1 MTFFKNL
8 FKENLDSMKIILTVF
23 LIFGFINSSFAAW
36 EQEGIKFYL
45 FDTEGKVISCK
56 YRMTGDKVLRT
67 VSVWFE
73 LTDLNEKTSE
83 NIGLFSWNLKEDSIH
98 QKSEKDIPIGGC
110 FKNGILTVYDNRDS
124 IITLDF
130 NKKEIIWTGYSKVPI
145 AAMEFSD
152 SMIYILKKNGDLVI
166 SKNLTG
172 ENLRRI
178 NGFCPSSG
186 LEKMI
191 LSNGLLS
198 VLDKNGMVFF
208 YDKNTLNLLDSLK
221 NVKLLCHQHQSEIIY
236 ATLSDSLFF
245 YDLNTK
251 KSNPYTFDKPDK
263 SFLSSIISC
272 GKNHFAIELSAE
284 AFTIKLIN
292 KSSSENLK
300 TSLLSKSKLQNY
312 EGPGLLGFFNGN
324 IVTYNGC
331 NITKGEYFKEIPC
344 SVDVKNITNQA
355 VDQANPV
362 ILVDFPAGSDKLETS
377 DEFVFVKGK
386 ITDDSELKFVKI
398 NNKDIPFLKNSGEFN
413 GYIKLD
419 SGLNILEIKCSD
431 FYGNVAQKVLKINKT
446 AGTRSV
452 NVSKVKQEFEQL
464 VRYNY
469 HALIIAEQ
477 DYTDDR
483 IKDLVF
489 PKLDAENIR
498 EILSKYY
505 SFEEENIKLKINPSR
520 NEVLKTL
527 DSLLY
532 SLTPN
537 DHLLIFFAGH
547 GIYDEKLKRGYWLP
561 SDANMDNRGS
571 WISNSEIR
579 DYIAGFDTKHTL
591 LITDACFSGS
601 IFEYG
606 RDVTVEQ
613 DKVIST
619 LLKKKSRTAMTS
631 GLDNVVPDKS
641 IFLQYFLKNLIEN
654 PNRYISAGNLF
665 NELKEAVISN
675 TSNQPQY
682 GVIQNTNHEGGEFIF
697 LRRDQNK

>member
-1 MTFFKNL
+1 
-8 FKENLDSMKIILTVF
+8 MKIILIIF

-73 LTDLNEKTSE
+73 LTDLNKKSSE
-83 NIGLFSWNLKEDSIH
+83 NIGLFNWNLKEDSIH
-98 QKSEKDIPIGGC
+98 QKSEDDIPVGGC
-110 FKNGILTVYDNRDS
+110 LINGILTVYDSRDS
-124 IITLDF
+124 IFTIDL
-130 NKKEIIWTGYSKVPI
+130 KKNEIIWTGYSKVPI
-145 AAMEFSD
+145 AAMQQTE
-152 SMIYILKKNGDLVI
+152 SMIYILKKNGDLDI
-166 SKNLTG
+166 SNNLTG
-172 ENLRRI
+172 ENLKRI
-178 NGFCPSSG
+178 NSFCYADA
-186 LEKMI
+186 LNKLVLHEN
-191 LSNGLLS
+191 LFS
-198 VLDKNGMVFF
+198 VLNQKGKAFI
-208 YDKNTLNLLDSLK
+208 YDRSALKLLDSISNIKIISHL
-221 NVKLLCHQHQSEIIY
+221 NQNEIIY
-236 ATLSDSLFF
+236 STFEDSLFF
-245 YDLNTK
+245 YDLKTK
-251 KSNPYTFDKPDK
+251 KTVKYIFEKPE
-263 SFLSSIISC
+263 STNLSAIIAC
-272 GKNHFAIELSAE
+272 GKNHFAIELSGKANS
-284 AFTIKLIN
+284 ILLIN

-300 TSLLSKSKLQNY
+300 TLLLSKSKQQNY

-331 NITKGEYFKEIPC
+331 NITKGEYMKEIPC
-344 SVDVKNITNQA
+344 TVDVKNITNQA

-398 NNKDIPFLKNSGEFN
+398 NDKDIPFLKNSGEFN

-419 SGLNILEIKCSD
+419 SGLNIMEINCSD

-452 NVSKVKQEFEQL
+452 NVSKAKQEFEQL

-477 DYTDDR
+477 DYEDER

-489 PKLDAENIR
+489 PKLDAENVS
-498 EILSKYY
+498 EILCKYY
-505 SFEEENIKLKINPSR
+505 TFEDKNVKIKINPSR

-527 DSLLY
+527 DTLLY

-537 DHLLIFFAGH
+537 DHLLIFYAGH
-547 GIYDEKLKRGYWLP
+547 GIFDEKLKRGYWLP

-579 DYIAGFDTKHTL
+579 DYIAGFDSKHTL

-606 RDVTVEQ
+606 RDVVIEQ
-613 DKVIST
+613 DKVVST

-641 IFLQYFLKNLIEN
+641 IFLQYFLKNLVEN
-654 PNRYISAGNLF
+654 PNKYISAGNLY

-675 TSNQPQY
+675 TNNQPQY
-682 GVIQNTNHEGGEFIF
+682 GVIQNANHEGGEFIF
-697 LRRDQNK
+697 LKKE